1 MDRRSK
7 HFPFRYAAVAITECV
22 RQELLFLNE
31 TVKITA
37 ISPGLIESDIIQANA
52 NDDIVRIMPALK
64 PADVAAAVLYAI
76 SVKENVQVR
85 KQILSYKSIF
95 ISSISR
101 FMRLSLS
108 QWANSCEIDING
120 YLRQSRSILTNL
132 KCLFMLNYQSLI

>member
-1 MDRRSK
+1 MPK
-7 HFPFRYAAVAITECV
+7 TNEIFIYRYAAVAITECV

-37 ISPGLIESDIIQANA
+37 VSPGLIESDIIQANA

-85 KQILSYKSIF
+85 KHSFKRHGKFY
-95 ISSISR
+95 SSSRLFR
-101 FMRLSLS
+101 FMRSLLS
-108 QWANSCEIDING
+108 QWESSCERKQFYYRCFN
-120 YLRQSRSILTNL
+120 
-132 KCLFMLNYQSLI
+132 